1 MATAIRKFRVDNLEE
16 LKNLTFELMIRKI
29 NYYVRPITVKG
40 ETKIEVVTSTQ
51 LTEVAKTEIVNEAKK
66 NN

>member
-1 MATAIRKFRVDNLEE
+1 MATAVRKFRVENLEE
-16 LKNLTFELMIRKI
+16 LKNLTFELMIRKV

-40 ETKIEVVTSTQ
+40 ETKIEVVTSTP
-51 LTEVAKTEIVNEAKK
+51 LTEIAKSEILNEAKK